1 MGPPSGPAQLKALL
15 NLPPGRR
22 VEVVMLRH
30 VQCTFPDLSW
40 LLVLVAAC
48 SLAACGGSIGGES
61 VTGSS
66 VAVSPSDP
74 GLDLDLE
81 FAFEQVEE
89 GDLFEN
95 EDGTLSTAGR
105 SDDKVLVCHK
115 GRQNLWVSE
124 KALRGHLWHG
134 DTSGSCDGPPS
145 ARCPCFTGSDITS
158 AVSTCSSN
166 VEASCSTGDPYY
178 LLLSCAPGGDVP
190 QSVLGFYLSQESD
203 GGFCSRD
210 DVNGRFSRNGL
221 TNAEYQACV
230 NVINRS
236 GYCS

>member
-1 MGPPSGPAQLKALL
+1 
-15 NLPPGRR
+15 
-22 VEVVMLRH
+22 MLRH
-30 VQCTFPDLSW
+30 VQCTYPDLSW

-48 SLAACGGSIGGES
+48 SLAACGGSIGGDS

-81 FAFEQVEE
+81 SAFEQAKRDDDDCERDDDDCE
-89 GDLFEN
+89 GDDHD
-95 EDGTLSTAGR
+95 DGERDDDDDDGDDDGER
-105 SDDKVLVCHK
+105 DDDDDDKVLVCHK
-115 GRQNLWVSE
+115 GRTDLWVPR
-124 KALRGHLWHG
+124 KVLRRHLRHG
-134 DTSGSCDGPPS
+134 DTRGRCHRPP
-145 ARCPCFTGSDITS
+145 AATCPCFSGSDIN
-158 AVSTCSSN
+158 AAASTCSTNN
-166 VEASCSTGDPYY
+166 VAASCSTGDPYY

-190 QSVLGFYLSQESD
+190 QGFLGFYLSQESG

-210 DVNGRFSRNGL
+210 DANGGFSRNGL

-236 GYCS
+236 RYCS

>member
-1 MGPPSGPAQLKALL
+1 
-15 NLPPGRR
+15 
-22 VEVVMLRH
+22 MLRH
-30 VQCTFPDLSW
+30 VQCTYPNLSW
-40 LLVLVAAC
+40 LFVLVAAC
-48 SLAACGGSIGGES
+48 SLAACGGSIGGDS

-81 FAFEQVEE
+81 SAFEQV
-89 GDLFEN
+89 N
-95 EDGTLSTAGR
+95 EDGTLSTSGR
-105 SDDKVLVCHK
+105 SHGKVLVCHK

-124 KALRGHLWHG
+124 KALGGHLWHG
-134 DTSGSCDGPPS
+134 DTRGSCDRPPS
-145 ARCPCFTGSDITS
+145 AGCPCFTGSDITT

-166 VEASCSTGDPYY
+166 VAASCSTGDPYY

-190 QSVLGFYLSQESD
+190 QGFLGFYLSQESD

-210 DVNGRFSRNGL
+210 DANGGFSRNGL